1 MEIKPL
7 ASSSKGNEIWKD
19 VKGFEG
25 IYQISNLGRL
35 KSFKKHKSGYILS
48 NKNQKGDYLSVILK
62 GNNKVRHTRI
72 HILVVE
78 SFIGDIPKG
87 YQVHHIDGNKQN
99 NCVDNL
105 EIVSTRTHHILSVLD
120 NPKLI
125 DGMINYNKKIRP
137 KKIYQYSLY
146 GDFIN
151 EYPNAIEASNE
162 TGVCS
167 RNILQVANK
176 DEYKPGFV
184 RKQAGGFVWSFEKL
198 DKESEVIVC
207 S

>member
-125 DGMINYNKKIRP
+125 NGMINYNKKIRP
-137 KKIYQYSLY
+137 KKIYQYSLD
-146 GDFIN
+146 GDFIK

-176 DEYKPGFV
+176 DEYKPGLV

-198 DKESEVIVC
+198 DKESEVVVC